1 MRISSAE
8 SVLMEVL
15 WKKSPIPSDEIVAG
29 VAQPN
34 GWSESTVRTLLNR
47 LLNKGAV
54 KATRSG
60 RQYFYRPAVERS
72 QYVLAESRGLIDRL
86 FDGRI
91 SPLVAHLSEHETLSA
106 DDIAE
111 LKSLIARIEKDV

>member
-8 SVLMEVL
+8 SAVMEVL
-15 WKKSPIPSDEIVAG
+15 WKRSPVTSEDILAEA
-29 VAQPN
+29 AQPN

-54 KATRSG
+54 EAERRG
-60 RQYFYRPAVERS
+60 RQYFYRPAVKRS
-72 QYVLAESRGLIDRL
+72 QYVHAESKGLLDRL

-91 SPLVAHLSEHETLSA
+91 SPLVAHFSEHDTLTPE
-106 DDIAE
+106 DIAE
-111 LKSLIARIEKDV
+111 LKTLIARIETHG